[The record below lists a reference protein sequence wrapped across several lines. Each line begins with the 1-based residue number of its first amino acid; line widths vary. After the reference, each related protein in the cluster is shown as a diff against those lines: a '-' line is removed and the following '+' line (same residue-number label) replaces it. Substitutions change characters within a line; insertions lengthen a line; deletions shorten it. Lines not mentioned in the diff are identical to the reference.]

1 MRKTTPQVPNL
12 ISKTIFFCQEKNKPV
27 YVICKEKNI
36 LFIFQSLIPIK
47 NQNPIESRHNAFDA
61 YCLFRT
67 DIFALAATE
76 TNLFVDY
83 FEQTIVK
90 F

>member
-1 MRKTTPQVPNL
+1 M
-12 ISKTIFFCQEKNKPV
+12 
-27 YVICKEKNI
+27 CKEKNI

-47 NQNPIESRHNAFDA
+47 NENPIESRYNAFNA
-61 YCLFRT
+61 NRLFRAY
-67 DIFALAATE
+67 IFAFAAAE

>member
-1 MRKTTPQVPNL
+1 MRKTTHQVSHL

-47 NQNPIESRHNAFDA
+47 NENPIESRHNAFNA
-61 YCLFRT
+61 NRLFRAY
-67 DIFALAATE
+67 IFTFAAAK

-83 FEQTIVK
+83 LEQTMVK
-90 F
+90 S